1 MTLRRPQ
8 VSQPP
13 RRNPPADPNPA
24 AVAPKRIRIVD
35 DDPSVRKMLGRVLSN
50 EGYRVDEAANG
61 AHALEI
67 VAAGQFDLML
77 LDLNMPRKN
86 GWETFERLTSQHPWL
101 PVIII
106 TARPNQL
113 FMSAGAGASALM
125 EKPLDFPKLL
135 ETISVLLV
143 EDPAEQIAR
152 NAGRLAAFYYH
163 PVKTKGEP
171 NDKGRFDHPMEG
183 NPA

>member
-24 AVAPKRIRIVD
+24 AVAPKRILIVD

-86 GWETFERLTSQHPWL
+86 GWGDLRAADQSTPLAARDHHHRPAQSTVHVGGGGGERLDGK
-101 PVIII
+101 
-106 TARPNQL
+106 TARFSQ
-113 FMSAGAGASALM
+113 A
-125 EKPLDFPKLL
+125 
-135 ETISVLLV
+135 
-143 EDPAEQIAR
+143 AR
-152 NAGRLAAFYYH
+152 
-163 PVKTKGEP
+163 
-171 NDKGRFDHPMEG
+171 DH
-183 NPA
+183 